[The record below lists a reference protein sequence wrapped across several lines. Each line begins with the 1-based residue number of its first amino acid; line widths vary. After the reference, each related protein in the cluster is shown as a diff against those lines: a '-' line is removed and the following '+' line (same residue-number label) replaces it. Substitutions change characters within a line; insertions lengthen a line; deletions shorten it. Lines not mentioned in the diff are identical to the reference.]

1 MAGENQLVAMDVTNV
16 LGDLKKN
23 WGWLLALGIL
33 LLILGFIGL
42 GMMLALTIAS
52 MVFLAVLLL
61 IAAVAQIIHAFKGKG
76 WKSVGLHI
84 LNAILYGVGGVVI
97 LINPLIASIVF
108 TLALGFII
116 LVVGITR
123 IVMAFHIKGMKGWGW
138 PLVGG
143 IVSVILGLLIIAQW
157 PISGLWVI
165 GLFVAIEMIVSGW
178 SYIFVALA
186 ARQAGTAP
194 SAPAQDTGAAAV

>member
-1 MAGENQLVAMDVTNV
+1 MPEENQIMMVDVANV

-42 GMMLALTIAS
+42 GMEIALTIAS
-52 MVFLAVLLL
+52 VLFLGVLLL
-61 IAAVAQIIHAFKGKG
+61 IGAVAQIIHAFKGKG
-76 WKSVGLHI
+76 WKSIGLHI
-84 LNAILYGVGGVVI
+84 LNAILYGVAGI
-97 LINPLIASIVF
+97 IMLINPLLASIVF

-116 LVVGITR
+116 LVVGIMR
-123 IVMAFHIKGMKGWGW
+123 IVMALHIKGMKGWAW
-138 PLVGG
+138 PLIGG
-143 IVSVILGLLIIAQW
+143 IISVILGLLIIAQW

-165 GLFVAIEMIVSGW
+165 GLFVAIELIVSGW

-186 ARQAGTAP
+186 ARQAGKSVPTQAP
-194 SAPAQDTGAAAV
+194 SQAVP

>member
-1 MAGENQLVAMDVTNV
+1 MAEENQIVMVDVADV

-42 GMMLALTIAS
+42 GMEIALTVAS
-52 MVFLAVLLL
+52 VLFLGVLLL
-61 IAAVAQIIHAFKGKG
+61 IGAVAQIIQAFKGKG
-76 WKSVGLHI
+76 WKSIGLHI
-84 LNAILYGVGGVVI
+84 LNAILYGVAGI
-97 LINPLIASIVF
+97 IMLINPLIASIVF

-116 LVVGITR
+116 LVVGIIR
-123 IVMAFHIKGMKGWGW
+123 IVMAFQIKGAKGWAW

-143 IVSVILGLLIIAQW
+143 IISIILGLLIIAQW
-157 PISGLWVI
+157 PISGFWVI

-186 ARQAGTAP
+186 ARHAGTAG
-194 SAPAQDTGAAAV
+194 SLAAQDPRTGAA

>member
-1 MAGENQLVAMDVTNV
+1 MPEENQIMMVDVANV

-42 GMMLALTIAS
+42 GMEIALTIAS
-52 MVFLAVLLL
+52 VLFLGVLLL
-61 IAAVAQIIHAFKGKG
+61 IGAVAQIIHAFKGKG
-76 WKSVGLHI
+76 WKSIGLHV
-84 LNAILYGVGGVVI
+84 LNAILYGVAGI
-97 LINPLIASIVF
+97 IMLINPLLASIVF

-116 LVVGITR
+116 LVVGIMR
-123 IVMAFHIKGMKGWGW
+123 IVMAFHIKGMKGWAW
-138 PLVGG
+138 PLIGG
-143 IVSVILGLLIIAQW
+143 IISIILGLLIIAQW
-157 PISGLWVI
+157 PISGFWVI

-186 ARQAGTAP
+186 ARHAVTAG
-194 SAPAQDTGAAAV
+194 SLPAQDTRTAAP

>member
-1 MAGENQLVAMDVTNV
+1 MAGENQLLAVDVANV

-23 WGWLLALGIL
+23 WGWLFALGIL

-42 GMMLALTIAS
+42 GMEIALTVAS
-52 MVFLAVLLL
+52 VMFLGILLL
-61 IAAVAQIIHAFKGKG
+61 IGAFAQIIHAFKGQG

-84 LNAILYGVGGVVI
+84 LNAILYGVGGVVM

-108 TLALGFII
+108 TPVLGFVI
-116 LVVGITR
+116 LIVGVAR
-123 IVMAFHIKGMKGWGW
+123 IVMAFHIRGMKGWGW
-138 PLVGG
+138 PLIGG
-143 IVSVILGLLIIAQW
+143 IISIILGLLIIGQW

-186 ARQAGTAP
+186 AKRAGTVP
-194 SAPAQDTGAAAV
+194 SAPAQKAGTAAV

>member
-1 MAGENQLVAMDVTNV
+1 MAGENQLAVMDFASV

-42 GMMLALTIAS
+42 GMEIALTIAS
-52 MVFLAVLLL
+52 VLFLGILLL

-76 WKSVGLHI
+76 WKSISLHI
-84 LNAILYGVGGVVI
+84 LNAILYGVAGVVMI
-97 LINPLIASIVF
+97 SRPLFASIVF

-116 LVVGITR
+116 LVVGIVR

-143 IVSVILGLLIIAQW
+143 IISIILGLLIIAQW

-186 ARQAGTAP
+186 ARHAGTAP
-194 SAPAQDTGAAAV
+194 PAPAHDTGAAAV

>member
-1 MAGENQLVAMDVTNV
+1 MAGENQLLAVDVANV

-23 WGWLLALGIL
+23 WGWLFALGIL

-42 GMMLALTIAS
+42 GMEIALTVAS
-52 MVFLAVLLL
+52 VIFLGILLL
-61 IAAVAQIIHAFKGKG
+61 IGAFAQILHAFKGQG

-84 LNAILYGVGGVVI
+84 FNAILYGVGGVVM

-108 TLALGFII
+108 TLVLGFVI
-116 LVVGITR
+116 LIVGITR

-138 PLVGG
+138 PLIGG
-143 IVSVILGLLIIAQW
+143 IISIILGLLIIGQW
-157 PISGLWVI
+157 PVSGLWVI

-186 ARQAGTAP
+186 ARRAGTVP
-194 SAPAQDTGAAAV
+194 SAPAQSAGTAAV

>member
-1 MAGENQLVAMDVTNV
+1 MAGENQLLAVDVANV

-23 WGWLLALGIL
+23 WGWLLALGII

-42 GMMLALTIAS
+42 GMEIALTVAS
-52 MVFLAVLLL
+52 ILFLGVLLL

-76 WKSVGLHI
+76 WKSIGLHI
-84 LNAILYGVGGVVI
+84 LNAILYGVAGVVI
-97 LINPLIASIVF
+97 IIDPLIASIVF

-116 LVVGITR
+116 LVVGIAR

-138 PLVGG
+138 PLIGG
-143 IVSVILGLLIIAQW
+143 IISIILGLLIIGQW
-157 PISGLWVI
+157 PVSGLWVI

-186 ARQAGTAP
+186 ARQAGTVTSP
-194 SAPAQDTGAAAV
+194 PAQDTGTATA

>member
-1 MAGENQLVAMDVTNV
+1 MAGENQLVVMDVANV

-23 WGWLLALGIL
+23 WGWMLALGIIFV
-33 LLILGFIGL
+33 ILGFIGL
-42 GMMLALTIAS
+42 GMQIALTLAS
-52 MVFLAVLLL
+52 VFFLGILLL
-61 IAAVAQIIHAFKGKG
+61 IGAGAQIVDAFMCKG
-76 WKSVGLHI
+76 WKSIVWHVLT
-84 LNAILYGVGGVVI
+84 AILYVLAGVMI
-97 LINPLIASIVF
+97 IINPLIASIVF

-138 PLVGG
+138 PLVSG
-143 IVSVILGLLIIAQW
+143 IISSLLGILIIAQW

-165 GLFVAIEMIVSGW
+165 GLFVAIEMILSGW

-186 ARQAGTAP
+186 ARQAKTGG
-194 SAPAQDTGAAAV
+194 SVPA